1 MEVATIRP
9 NDGAIVMRRKRKGID
24 MADEKKWKE
33 SEGGEKQEGKG
44 GVSSPEPSSAGEVE
58 GHTRQLV
65 ASCFKCGTTSYVGA
79 DWKWFTCWKCGGTSS
94 DTAMA

>member
-1 MEVATIRP
+1 
-9 NDGAIVMRRKRKGID
+9 
-24 MADEKKWKE
+24 MADDKQWKE
-33 SEGGEKQEGKG
+33 WEEGNKPEGKG
-44 GVSSPEPSSAGEVE
+44 GTSSPETSSEDEV
-58 GHTRQLV
+58 GGRSRQLV